1 MTRCRISCMTE
12 RKFNEGAA
20 EVKRLLNRDRSSV
33 PDLDKPAAFDTDSV
47 APDGETGKS
56 SDNGVE
62 QPAAQA
68 FGRLSGALQTRTSAN
83 LVCGPATARHA
94 CSVQR

>member
-1 MTRCRISCMTE
+1 MTE

-47 APDGETGKS
+47 APDGDAGKPS
-56 SDNGVE
+56 ENGVE

-68 FGRLSGALQTRTSAN
+68 FGRLSGAQ
-83 LVCGPATARHA
+83 RHGT
-94 CSVQR
+94 CVDVV

>member
-1 MTRCRISCMTE
+1 MTE

-47 APDGETGKS
+47 APDGDAGKPS
-56 SDNGVE
+56 KNGVE

-68 FGRLSGALQTRTSAN
+68 FGRLSGALHYWTC
-83 LVCGPATARHA
+83 VDVVWEPAGVSLA
-94 CSVQR
+94 CKFLQW